1 MKKKTLFFHLTVR
14 PWIWALLLAALLPQ
28 SAYSIFTSRTLPTQS
43 QLPVATIH
51 CIFQDSEGFMW
62 YGMTGGGLCRDN
74 GYQVDIFQSN
84 GQTMGFLANNN
95 VNCIT
100 EDNLGRIWF
109 GTEKGLYRINKNTP
123 SQTEILTSKMGI
135 TALYQDS
142 KHHIWVASSEGVYC
156 IDPTHDRILMHDK
169 NQAIRSASQ
178 ITEDHQNRIW
188 IATGTEG
195 PYIYQ
200 KERKK
205 FKKRLGQSHLGLSG

>member
-1 MKKKTLFFHLTVR
+1 MKKKTLFFHLPVH
-14 PWIWALLLAALLPQ
+14 PWIWILLLAALLPK

-74 GYQVDIFQSN
+74 GYQVDIFRPK
-84 GQTMGFLANNN
+84 GRAMFFLANNN

-109 GTEKGLYRINKNTP
+109 GTEKGLYRINKNTF
-123 SQTEILTSKMGI
+123 SVTEILTSRNMGI

-142 KHHIWVASSEGVYC
+142 KHHIWVASSKGVYC
-156 IDPTHDRILMHDK
+156 IDPTHDRILIHDK
-169 NQAIRSASQ
+169 NHDFS
-178 ITEDHQNRIW
+178 
-188 IATGTEG
+188 
-195 PYIYQ
+195 
-200 KERKK
+200 
-205 FKKRLGQSHLGLSG
+205 